1 MFMAAL
7 SVGSFIHSL
16 RVKFSFINVNHLG
29 VEEVVYQDRKGNVVP
44 WPTEAILKV
53 NWVLSL
59 SGDVTDGISPLSLV
73 RASCKNKRTYQSI
86 GKCVRNGL

>member
-1 MFMAAL
+1 M
-7 SVGSFIHSL
+7 
-16 RVKFSFINVNHLG
+16 NHLG

-59 SGDVTDGISPLSLV
+59 SGVITDGISPLLLV
-73 RASCKNKRTYQSI
+73 RASCKN
-86 GKCVRNGL
+86 